1 MATTKIWPIRDNL
14 SRVLDYAE
22 NHLKTANPNAYSQKE
37 LSDLREVLSYAAN
50 DQKTAQQFYVTG
62 VNCISEIAYD
72 QMMATKQRY
81 GKTGGNL
88 AYHAYQSF
96 APDEVTPEQC
106 HKIGV
111 ELARRIWGDKYEVLV
126 TTHLNTHC
134 VHNHFVVNSVAF
146 TDAKKLNNN
155 YAMYFK
161 NLRAESDRICAEHGL
176 SVIENPGR
184 SGSKHLQ
191 EAENRGEL
199 TMWNIIR
206 SDIDSAIKQTVTNT
220 QFYGLM
226 RKWGYTFDFNP
237 NRKYPTLRAP
247 GMKQRLRFRTLGEN
261 YTPEIVTKRI
271 LANRPLPVPPQ
282 KNTVQHYHLRGS
294 FRQITPA
301 SSGLYIMYLLF
312 TLILRRIANRN
323 TAVPQQ
329 SRQIYT
335 PEIREA
341 VRRLERY
348 SQQTELL
355 CRHKLKT
362 PEQVQDFIGTKK
374 QQRTTLERERIRVY
388 NRMKKA
394 DSPEKLAEL
403 KFERDDL
410 SKQIKVIRKELFLA
424 NSVLTEREDIRRK
437 LQEQRKLEKQYLEN
451 EKTKAQQRKRE
462 QNHVR

>member
-37 LSDLREVLSYAAN
+37 LSDLREVLQYAAN
-50 DQKTAQQFYVTG
+50 DSKTAQQFYVTG

-146 TDAKKLNNN
+146 TDGKKLNNN

-176 SVIENPGR
+176 SVIETPGR
-184 SGSKHLQ
+184 SGSKNLQ
-191 EAENRGEL
+191 DAEKRGEP
-199 TMWNIIR
+199 TMWNVIR

-226 RKWGYTFDFNP
+226 RKWGYSFDFNP
-237 NRKYPTLRAP
+237 KRKYPTLRAP
-247 GMKQRLRFRTLGEN
+247 DMKQRLRFKTLGES
-261 YTPEIVTKRI
+261 YTPEVITKRI
-271 LANRPLPVPPQ
+271 LANRPLS
-282 KNTVQHYHLRGS
+282 VQQPKPRVQYYRLRGS

-301 SSGLYIMYLLF
+301 SSGLHIMYLLF

-323 TAVPQQ
+323 TAAPTQ
-329 SRQIYT
+329 SRRIYT

-341 VRRLERY
+341 VRRLDKY
-348 SQQTELL
+348 SQQTQLL

-362 PEQVQDFIGTKK
+362 PEQVKVFIGERN
-374 QQRTTLERERIRVY
+374 QQRTTLERERVRVY

-394 DSPEKLAEL
+394 DTPEKLAGF
-403 KFERDDL
+403 KSERDDL

-424 NSVLTEREDIRRK
+424 NSVLTEREEIRRK
-437 LQEQRKLEKQYLEN
+437 LQAQRGLGKQYLEKDKP
-451 EKTKAQQRKRE
+451 KTKQNLQRKVNR
-462 QNHVR
+462 